1 MQHASGVRVWAMR
14 TTRFP
19 ASSLA
24 LLVGLG
30 LLSPAARADGGVAAG
45 NGDGFDTHLFR
56 PAMDSKG
63 FFTTNGTSVLGAND
77 ISFGLVLDY
86 GQGLLRVKDQGQS
99 SPFLVENSFQG
110 TFHFNYGIGN
120 AVVVGLS
127 VPVNLMTGDPQ
138 VANGAALQ
146 PGLWSDKALDSQ
158 TVGNAALQAKWRL
171 LRVENGIGLA
181 LVGQAGPLLSDGNK
195 AGGADPGFWYWPQ
208 LAAEKRFGATGG
220 FKIGANVGYR
230 GHSVSN
236 TTLNLRE
243 GVFKDGNRGTASVG
257 VSLRVADPLDLVAET
272 YGTYL
277 MSDASSKNKISAE
290 AVGGIKLFVE
300 KNSFLMLGAGGR
312 YTDGFEAAN
321 LRGFLGFIYEPSIGD
336 RDGDGIKDDIDQCP
350 DDPEDMDGFEDEDG
364 CPDPDNDKDGILDRD
379 DRCPNEPEDKDGD
392 EDWDGC
398 PESRDGD
405 RDGDGILDS
414 KDKCP
419 DDPEDK
425 DGFEDQD
432 GCPDP
437 DNDKDGILDKVDQ
450 CPNDPED
457 KDGFEDEDGCPDLDN
472 DKDRIPDVKD
482 ACPNEPETY
491 NGYKDEDGCPD
502 KGDVIVDKGAILILK
517 KIMFK
522 TGSADILPVSFD
534 ILDQV
539 AGTMKG
545 HPEILLIEVAG
556 HADERAND
564 DYNLKLT
571 QARVD
576 NVVKALTER
585 GVEPARL
592 RSKGY
597 GEYCPED
604 PRHNAAAWEKNR
616 RVEFKIVKQ
625 KGGMEQEPVLGCEN
639 AEKHRVFSDPIPK
652 YTDEESK

>member
-1 MQHASGVRVWAMR
+1 MR
-14 TTRFP
+14 NPRFS
-19 ASSLA
+19 ATSLA
-24 LLVGLG
+24 LFAS
-30 LLSPAARADGGVAAG
+30 LSLASSSSFADGGVAAG
-45 NGDGFDTHLFR
+45 NGEGFDTHLFR

-63 FFTTNGTSVLGAND
+63 FFTTNGTTVLGAND
-77 ISFGLVLDY
+77 ISFGMVLDY
-86 GQGLLRVKDQGQS
+86 GQGLLRAPVLGQS
-99 SPFLVENSFQG
+99 SNFLVANSFQG

-120 AVVVGLS
+120 ALVLGLS

-138 VANGAALQ
+138 TVGGTALQ
-146 PGLWSDKALDSQ
+146 PGRWSDKALDSQ
-158 TVGNAALQAKWRL
+158 TVGNAALQAKWRIL
-171 LRVENGIGLA
+171 PLDRGVGLA
-181 LVGQAGPLLSDGNK
+181 LVAQGGPLLSDANK
-195 AGGADPGFWYWPQ
+195 AGGADPGFWFWPQ
-208 LAAEKRFGATGG
+208 LAAEKRFGQSGD
-220 FKIGANVGYR
+220 FKVGLNVGYR
-230 GHSVSN
+230 GHAVSN
-236 TTLNLRE
+236 TALVLRD
-243 GVFKDGNRGTASVG
+243 GAFVDGNRATG
-257 VSLRVADPLDLVAET
+257 SLGLSYRVAEPLDLVAET
-272 YGTYL
+272 YGSYL
-277 MSDASSKNKISAE
+277 LSDATDKLKLSAE
-290 AVGGIKLFVE
+290 AVGGIKLFIE

-312 YTDGFEAAN
+312 YTTGFEAAN

-364 CPDPDNDKDGILDRD
+364 CPDPDNDKDGILDKD

-425 DGFEDQD
+425 DGFEDTD

-457 KDGFEDEDGCPDLDN
+457 KDGFEDIDGCPDPDN

-482 ACPNEPETY
+482 SCPNDPETY

-502 KGDVIVDKGAILILK
+502 KGDVSIEKGAITILK

-522 TGSADILPVSFD
+522 TGSAEILPVSFD

-539 AGTMKG
+539 AGTLVG
-545 HPEILLIEVAG
+545 HPEITLLEVAG
-556 HADERAND
+556 HADERDND
-564 DYNLKLT
+564 DRNLKLT
-571 QARVD
+571 QSRVD
-576 NVVKALTER
+576 SVVAALVQR
-585 GVEPARL
+585 KVEASRL

-604 PRHNAAAWEKNR
+604 PRHNAVAWEKNR

-625 KGGMEQEPVLGCEN
+625 KGGMESEPVLGCEN
-639 AEKHRVFSDPIPK
+639 AEKHRVFADPIPK
-652 YTDEESK
+652 DAE